1 LTNDGPTID
10 IFIFLFF
17 KYRLLF
23 VSILL
28 FFFFK
33 QVEDIDDGEGAL
45 IGEFECGMGKERI
58 RALSYIESDHR
69 VIVLFTNGVVQ
80 VWKYIHNNNNDDDDD
95 NKDGKKKDSL
105 TSSSPTMERVCSLT
119 RVAKT
124 GSRATCLASCTSE
137 GAGTAPTGTGRVVA
151 SGTGA
156 ESLSTGGIANTDALY
171 LKKKK
176 IRAQER
182 AEKVQNEE
190 DGVVV
195 SAGQRLSDFMKNSKL
210 SKKVRQAERKKEK
223 RKKNNSMIDSSDGT
237 KKRNEKNM
245 NDEEKKAA
253 KKRQRIE
260 QHQPWKLKDGK
271 DGAGGAGG
279 GAGGD
284 DDMEKKKLSKK
295 DAKKESWKEEK
306 KKRKAEKA
314 LEPKIKSFKQVIK
327 LKKKSTPQSGKR
339 KRKHKGA

>member
-1 LTNDGPTID
+1 M
-10 IFIFLFF
+10 
-17 KYRLLF
+17 
-23 VSILL
+23 
-28 FFFFK
+28 
-33 QVEDIDDGEGAL
+33 EDIDDGEGAM

-58 RALSYIESDHR
+58 RALSYIDGNR

-80 VWKYIHNNNNDDDDD
+80 VWKYIPGRVINDKNN
-95 NKDGKKKDSL
+95 GSP
-105 TSSSPTMERVCSLT
+105 PTMERVCSLT

-151 SGTGA
+151 SGNGA

-190 DGVVV
+190 DGIVV
-195 SAGQRLSDFMKNSKL
+195 SAGQRLSEFMKNSKL
-210 SKKVRQAERKKEK
+210 PKKVRLAERKKEK
-223 RKKNNSMIDSSDGT
+223 RKKNIVDDSGNG
-237 KKRNEKNM
+237 KKRGEKDM
-245 NDEEKKAA
+245 GEEEKKAA

-260 QHQPWKLKDGK
+260 QHQPWKLKNGK
-271 DGAGGAGG
+271 DGAGGS
-279 GAGGD
+279 
-284 DDMEKKKLSKK
+284 DDMEEKKLS
-295 DAKKESWKEEK
+295 WKEKK

-314 LEPKIKSFKQVIK
+314 FEPKVKSFKQVIK
-327 LKKKSTPQSGKR
+327 FKKKTTPQSGKR